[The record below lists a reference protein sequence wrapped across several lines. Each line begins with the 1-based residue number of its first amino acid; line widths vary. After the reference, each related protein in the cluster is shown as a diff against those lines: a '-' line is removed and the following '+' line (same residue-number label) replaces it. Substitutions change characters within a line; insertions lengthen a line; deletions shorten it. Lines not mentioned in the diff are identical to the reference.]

1 MTSVISQILYFNHIS
16 LPSEMNSQMREG
28 YSTNYQN
35 LLMIFFNYPHFTAS
49 LFSKEETFE

>member
-1 MTSVISQILYFNHIS
+1 
-16 LPSEMNSQMREG
+16 MNSQMREG